1 MARRLS
7 RTRDR
12 AVRTMNRLPPYQKPT
27 SIYIVPSFPLTT
39 NDGLF
44 TLVSPLLASLSLS
57 DTQSKSKVPTT
68 FAPRAPPHFA
78 FRNSYSL
85 TEDLFLSSPFL
96 APRPPTPFSR
106 SLMASIPS

>member
-1 MARRLS
+1 MARRPS

-57 DTQSKSKVPTT
+57 LSDTQSISEVPTT
-68 FAPRAPPHFA
+68 FAPR
-78 FRNSYSL
+78 
-85 TEDLFLSSPFL
+85 
-96 APRPPTPFSR
+96 RPPSFRLSK
-106 SLMASIPS
+106 LL